1 MAGKGPAQKQQP
13 RKIHIYQALKHDIL
27 SLALKPGED
36 IDEEGLAQRYEVSRT
51 PIREALIHLSK
62 EGLVD
67 IGRNRRARV
76 TALIISDFPRF
87 MESLDLLQ
95 RAASSLA
102 AKRRTEKDLQNIKQA
117 QAVFDQAADTDPHP
131 MVLGTAN
138 TAFHVAVAKAGRN
151 AYLTEA
157 YEQLLLRGQRMM
169 AIPYSYASTP
179 GRSIA
184 EKIQETQSDHRNLIL
199 AIEQR
204 EPELAEQIARQHAL
218 HDRHQLAEYLNE
230 NLAGDI
236 SIATELEPRVEKSLP
251 GALSPDQLAKKQ
263 YEDW

>member
-1 MAGKGPAQKQQP
+1 VAHGKRTEKVQP
-13 RKIHIYQALKHDIL
+13 RRAHIYEALKHDIL

-36 IDEEGLAQRYEVSRT
+36 VDEESLAQRYEVSRT

-62 EGLVD
+62 EGLID

-87 MESLDLLQ
+87 MEALDLQQ

-102 AKRRTEKDLQNIKQA
+102 AKRRTERDLQNIKDA
-117 QAVFDQAADTDPHP
+117 QAKFDAAAGSDPHP
-131 MVLGTAN
+131 MVLGTRN
-138 TAFHVAVAKAGRN
+138 TAFHIAVAKAGRN

-157 YEQLLLRGQRMM
+157 YEQLLLRGQRML
-169 AIPYSYASTP
+169 AIPFSYASTP

-184 EKIQETQSDHRNLIL
+184 EKIREAQSDHHNLVL
-199 AIEQR
+199 AIEKR

-218 HDRHQLAEYLNE
+218 HDRHQLVEYLNE

-236 SIATELEPRVEKSLP
+236 SVSSALDEQIEKSVHSD
-251 GALSPDQLAKKQ
+251 ATPDQLAKKQ

>member
-1 MAGKGPAQKQQP
+1 MGDKAPEQKQQP
-13 RKIHIYQALKHDIL
+13 RKVHIYQALKHDIL

-36 IDEEGLAQRYEVSRT
+36 IDEEGLAQRYQVSRT

-179 GRSIA
+179 GRSIT

-236 SIATELEPRVEKSLP
+236 SIATELEPRVERSLP